1 MSTPRVRVAAAAR
14 AAVATLAA
22 GALLWGAG
30 AWGAAPRVSYTPV
43 PVVAAPAPAPPA
55 PIPSTAGQASTA
67 VPGSADPVSYT
78 EGRLRV
84 AGLVDV
90 PVVQTVGVDE
100 EGVVRPS
107 TMTGAALVD
116 LPGVAATVYV
126 MHAGGATPGTALSGP
141 DGEPAVKIGD
151 LLVTPDG
158 EIATV
163 TAAFVA
169 EKDETGERA
178 AAAFTAAENVV
189 VITCRPEGAAVSTS
203 NVVVVARRA

>member
-1 MSTPRVRVAAAAR
+1 V
-14 AAVATLAA
+14 VATPA
-22 GALLWGAG
+22 
-30 AWGAAPRVSYTPV
+30 TT
-43 PVVAAPAPAPPA
+43 APAPT
-55 PIPSTAGQASTA
+55 PSTAGKASTA
-67 VPGSADPVSYT
+67 GTGSADPVSYT

-90 PVVQTVGVDE
+90 PVVETVGVDE
-100 EGVVRPS
+100 GGVVRPS
-107 TMTGAALVD
+107 TMTGAALAE
-116 LPGVAATVYV
+116 LPGVAAVVYV

-141 DGEPAVKIGD
+141 DGEPAVKVGD

-178 AAAFTAAENVV
+178 AAAFAAAENVV
-189 VITCRPEGAAVSTS
+189 VISCRPEGTAVSTS
-203 NVVVVARRA
+203 NVVVVARRT